1 MSGVF
6 KSGAILFGVASVGR
20 ITRVF
25 AVFAMIGVLSACGLP
40 RHKDAPVIQ
49 APAGAVEP
57 VCTPLEAANQLIG
70 SWYLV
75 SKQAGVAGE
84 MQTLLT
90 LSADGKLKQQTR
102 VKQGRNIRS
111 ELRETGCWEAP
122 AGKLITRVSR
132 SNGELIDFNDPIY
145 SATYIVEKVDANR
158 LVYRLERADSKPAFA
173 KKVQDSF
180 RLL

>member
-1 MSGVF
+1 MSGAV
-6 KSGAILFGVASVGR
+6 LFGMVEFGR
-20 ITRVF
+20 SARAC
-25 AVFAMIGVLSACGLP
+25 AVCALIVLLTACGLP

-57 VCTPLEAANQLIG
+57 ACAPMNASNALIG
-70 SWYLV
+70 TWYLV
-75 SKQAGVAGE
+75 SKQTGVAGE

-90 LSADGKLKQQTR
+90 LGADGKLKQQTR

-132 SNGELIDFNDPIY
+132 SNGELVDFNDPIY
-145 SATYIVEKVDANR
+145 STTYVVEKVDANR
-158 LVYRLERADSKPAFA
+158 LIYRQDRADSKPAFA

>member
-1 MSGVF
+1 MSGAV
-6 KSGAILFGVASVGR
+6 LFGVTKVGR
-20 ITRVF
+20 LARAS
-25 AVFAMIGVLSACGLP
+25 AVCALIGLLTACGLP

-57 VCTPLEAANQLIG
+57 VCTPISAGNPLVG
-70 SWYLV
+70 TWYLV

-132 SNGELIDFNDPIY
+132 SNGELVDFNDPIY
-145 SATYIVEKVDANR
+145 STSYVVEKVDANR
-158 LVYRLERADSKPAFA
+158 LVYRLDRADSKPAFA

-180 RLL
+180 RLM

>member
-1 MSGVF
+1 MSGAV
-6 KSGAILFGVASVGR
+6 LFGKVGGRRFIRASAALT
-20 ITRVF
+20 I
-25 AVFAMIGVLSACGLP
+25 IGLLTACGLP

-57 VCTPLEAANQLIG
+57 ACAPINAANPLIG

-75 SKQAGVAGE
+75 SKQAGIAGE

-122 AGKLITRVSR
+122 AGKFITRVSR
-132 SNGELIDFNDPIY
+132 SNGELIDFKDPIY
-145 SATYIVEKVDANR
+145 STTYVVEKVDANR
-158 LVYRLERADSKPAFA
+158 LTYRLDRPDSKPSFA

>member
-1 MSGVF
+1 MSGAVLCGLE
-6 KSGAILFGVASVGR
+6 SGGR
-20 ITRVF
+20 IARTSLLC
-25 AVFAMIGVLSACGLP
+25 AVIGLLTACGLP

-57 VCTPLEAANQLIG
+57 ACTPLNAGNPLIG
-70 SWYLV
+70 TWYLV
-75 SKQAGVAGE
+75 SKQTGVAGE

-145 SATYIVEKVDANR
+145 STTYVVEKVDANR
-158 LVYRLERADSKPAFA
+158 LIYRQDRPDSKPAFA
-173 KKVQDSF
+173 KKYRTVSG
-180 RLL
+180 

>member
-1 MSGVF
+1 MSGAVWF
-6 KSGAILFGVASVGR
+6 EVAKVGR
-20 ITRVF
+20 LARAS
-25 AVFAMIGVLSACGLP
+25 AVCALIGLLTACGLP

-57 VCTPLEAANQLIG
+57 ACTPVSAANPLIG
-70 SWYLV
+70 TWYLV

-90 LSADGKLKQQTR
+90 LGANGKLKQQTR

-132 SNGELIDFNDPIY
+132 SNGELIDFNDQIY
-145 SATYIVEKVDANR
+145 STSYVVEKVDANR
-158 LVYRLERADSKPAFA
+158 LVYRLDRADSKPAFA

-180 RLL
+180 RLM